1 MGIPSTAADCD
12 FKLIQSV
19 TCFVTDLADTSSMNR
34 LETAKRAQ
42 ILGMLVEG
50 MSMRA
55 VTRLT
60 GVSINTVSKL
70 LMDAGEAWAAYHDE
84 NVRGVESARI
94 QADEIWSFVYA
105 KEKNVGKAKD
115 APAGAGDAWT
125 WTALDAD
132 CKLIVSWVVGNRN
145 ATTALYLMDDVQQR
159 LTRRVQLTTD
169 GHRAYLDAVEATFG
183 PEIDYAMLVKIY
195 GSGGDDSQRR
205 YSPGECL
212 GARKVIVP
220 RATRTRT
227 RSARP
232 MWSARI

>member
-1 MGIPSTAADCD
+1 
-12 FKLIQSV
+12 
-19 TCFVTDLADTSSMNR
+19 
-34 LETAKRAQ
+34 
-42 ILGMLVEG
+42 
-50 MSMRA
+50 MRA

-70 LMDAGEAWAAYHDE
+70 LVDAGEACAAYHDE
-84 NVRGVESARI
+84 NVRGVESERI

-115 APAGAGDAWT
+115 APTGAGDAWT
-125 WTALDAD
+125 W
-132 CKLIVSWVVGNRN
+132 
-145 ATTALYLMDDVQQR
+145 TALYLMDDVQQR
-159 LTRRVQLTTD
+159 ITHRVQLTTD

-212 GARKVIVP
+212 GARKVIVQGNP
-220 RATRTRT
+220 DPDNAAILALYFLHYNFCRVHKTLRCTPAMEAGLDTTVRSLGWIVGLIDARAPEPNHPATYRKR
-227 RSARP
+227 RQVSN
-232 MWSARI
+232 

>member
-1 MGIPSTAADCD
+1 
-12 FKLIQSV
+12 
-19 TCFVTDLADTSSMNR
+19 MNR

-212 GARKVIVP
+212 GARKVIVLP